1 MESSSLPV
9 FLFLFD
15 IAKKRTYTE
24 NGVLTFINEG
34 IDMKDTKTMA
44 CINMYGILG
53 GLEDLCKYSPEA
65 KNLATGKPIAVSF
78 AVKDGPSLTLRF
90 ENGSCKAEPA
100 SGHCDIKLPFS
111 SCEKF
116 NGMIDGTVTPIP
128 SKGFTKLGFLTKN
141 FISLTKIL
149 ENYLRAKPEDLAK
162 NDFFEASTIIMFNLI
177 SQAVSQIGN
186 YDKIG
191 RFTASNIV
199 DGTVVL
205 SIGGTIRAAVVVKDH
220 QLTTTRE
227 IPEHYHAL
235 MEFADIKLA
244 RDIFEGNVSTLGC
257 IGNGLITMRGN
268 LGMLDNINRILDR
281 VAVYLA

>member
-1 MESSSLPV
+1 
-9 FLFLFD
+9 
-15 IAKKRTYTE
+15 
-24 NGVLTFINEG
+24 
-34 IDMKDTKTMA
+34 MKDAKTMA
-44 CINMYGILG
+44 YINMYGILG
-53 GLEDLCKYSPEA
+53 CLEDLCKYSPEA
-65 KNLATGKPIAVSF
+65 KKLADVKPVAVSF
-78 AVKDGPSLTLRF
+78 AVKDGPSTTLRF
-90 ENGSCKAEPA
+90 DGGVCKVEQGGGP
-100 SGHCDIKLPFS
+100 CDIKLPFS
-111 SCEKF
+111 DCGKF

-149 ENYLRAKPEDLAK
+149 ENYLRAKPEDLK
-162 NDFFEASTIIMFNLI
+162 KDDFFQASTVIMFNLI
-177 SQAVSQIGN
+177 AQAVSQIGN
-186 YDKIG
+186 HDKIG

-205 SIGGTIRAAVVVKDH
+205 SIGGTIRAAIVVKDH
-220 QLTTTRE
+220 QLATTRE

-244 RDIFEGNVSTLGC
+244 RSAFEGKVSTLGC
-257 IGNGLITMRGN
+257 IGTGLITMKGN